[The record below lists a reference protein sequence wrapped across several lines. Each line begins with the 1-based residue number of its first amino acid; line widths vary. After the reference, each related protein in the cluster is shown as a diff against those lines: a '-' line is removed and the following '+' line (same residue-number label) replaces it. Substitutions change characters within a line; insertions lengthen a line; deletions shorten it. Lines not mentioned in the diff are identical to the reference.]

1 MDDELILIYIAKKLK
16 EALAIEEVFKQANI
30 EYVVEPDTYSGGV
43 IFRSQRTGAFFYVDP
58 ENVVAAKD
66 LLTLKGYTPLDEP
79 PLLPE

>member
-1 MDDELILIYIAKKLK
+1 MEDELTLIYIAKKLK
-16 EALAIEEVFKQANI
+16 EALTIEGLFTEANI

-58 ENVVAAKD
+58 ENVTAARE